1 MLSSFYTTDR
11 SVVWWQVACY
21 GCLDVLNKVV
31 FGYVLMSS
39 YSIIERVE
47 SAEVAECAA
56 TQALP
61 LPQVLTQMFTQLCVL
76 WICVSACVSLA
87 AGPRGKP
94 AASLCRMEC
103 AHICGFACPLGSKP
117 LADYGV
123 GSTWAG

>member
-21 GCLDVLNKVV
+21 GCLDVLTKVV

-61 LPQVLTQMFTQLCVL
+61 LPQVLTQMFSQLCVL
-76 WICVSACVSLA
+76 WICVPRACRWQQGHAVSLLHHSVPWSVRISVVLHA
-87 AGPRGKP
+87 
-94 AASLCRMEC
+94 
-103 AHICGFACPLGSKP
+103 PLVQDPWQIMDQLGQVE
-117 LADYGV
+117 A
-123 GSTWAG
+123 